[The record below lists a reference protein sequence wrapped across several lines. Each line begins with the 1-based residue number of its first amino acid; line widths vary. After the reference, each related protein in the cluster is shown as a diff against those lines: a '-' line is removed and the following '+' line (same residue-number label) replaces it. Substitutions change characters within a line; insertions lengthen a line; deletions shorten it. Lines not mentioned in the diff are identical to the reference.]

1 MRQIFLLITINLTLV
16 AVASFLFLHL
26 SYEQPKESASL
37 DEFVPNLTTSE
48 EVEFW
53 MKRIEEKG
61 GFVAHEEFSS
71 IYQDYDYHDQ
81 HEHAHV
87 FGEAV
92 FKTLGVD
99 GIVVCDQ
106 NFGFGC
112 YHSFFGWTLLTH
124 GIEIIGTLDEA
135 CIATYGEK
143 GLGCQHGIGHGLLVE
158 LGPEKLND
166 ALALCSTLNWQGG
179 IGGCTGGVFMEF
191 NFNTM
196 GETGKR
202 LPPNG
207 DYHYPCADVM
217 ERYKEACYFEMAPW
231 WGGSTGWQNYELI
244 GQRCNEAPTTRE
256 TEACLRGLG
265 NNIAGMREFNV
276 DELLAICGEMPDR
289 ESELLCIEGA
299 TWNMANLPQF
309 EDTWTQMCEELE
321 GSENHRCLESKDF
334 I

>member
-1 MRQIFLLITINLTLV
+1 MRRIFLLIIINLILV
-16 AVASFLFLHL
+16 AVASYLLL
-26 SYEQPKESASL
+26 SLQHQPNVGPSSL
-37 DEFVPNLTTSE
+37 KDYVPQLSTSD

-53 MKRIEEKG
+53 MNKINEEG
-61 GFVAHEEFSS
+61 GPTAHDDFLN
-71 IYQDYDYHDQ
+71 IYQDFDYDDQ

-106 NFGFGC
+106 SFGFGC

-124 GIEIIGTLDEA
+124 GIEIINTLDAA
-135 CIATYGEK
+135 CIEVYGEK

-158 LGPEKLND
+158 LGPDKLD
-166 ALALCSTLNWQGG
+166 ESLRLCSTLNWQGG

-196 GETGKR
+196 GESGKR
-202 LPPNG
+202 QPVDD
-207 DYHYPCADVM
+207 DYHYPCYEVVD
-217 ERYKEACYFEMAPW
+217 RYKEACYFEMAAW
-231 WGGSTGWQNYELI
+231 WGALTNWHDYELI
-244 GQRCNEAPTTRE
+244 GERCNEAPTTRE

-265 NNIAGMREFNV
+265 NTIAGIRQFDVNEM
-276 DELLAICGEMPDR
+276 LGICSEMPDR
-289 ESELLCIEGA
+289 ESEMLCIEGA

-309 EDTWTQMCEELE
+309 KDTWTKMCAELE
-321 GSENHRCLESKDF
+321 GSENHRCLDSKDF